1 MSVTDDTGCLEVVAI
16 GKVAERIMQTT
27 PEHINELKKIG
38 ETYDLNSIK
47 TDFENKM
54 FLMLLHQSTGK
65 RSGIQRQPLLVAY
78 YDKGSHNTL
87 SPLKRQMNQMAIS
100 PGGGD
105 GGGGVGSGGGG
116 GGGGEGG
123 GNFKKLL
130 AWYLCMLEKYPVRTK
145 AATSA
150 LLNLIGDLVCQLVI
164 DKTPSL
170 DLKRIARFSL
180 LGFCLVGPTLHFWYL
195 YLSKLVTV
203 PGASGAAMRLV
214 LDQFVFAPMFIG
226 VFFTAL
232 MTLEGKPLQVIP
244 KLQQEWFSSVIA
256 NWQLWIPFQ
265 FLNFRF
271 VPQQLQV
278 LASNFVALAW
288 NVFLSYKA
296 HKEVQPK

>member
-1 MSVTDDTGCLEVVAI
+1 MASHFYSHTLISSKSMSLHRFA
-16 GKVAERIMQTT
+16 T
-27 PEHINELKKIG
+27 P
-38 ETYDLNSIK
+38 
-47 TDFENKM
+47 
-54 FLMLLHQSTGK
+54 
-65 RSGIQRQPLLVAY
+65 
-78 YDKGSHNTL
+78 
-87 SPLKRQMNQMAIS
+87 IS
-100 PGGGD
+100 PPTTCFRRPFNQFQQTAILLRRLGANYFRVSAVSGGGD

-278 LASNFVALAW
+278 
-288 NVFLSYKA
+288 
-296 HKEVQPK
+296 